1 MDRDKDN
8 LVIRPDSKSNSASNK
23 RHGKT
28 DNASLQACEKATQ
41 PDRPAKKPKN
51 DKVSARNAW
60 PQYFQE
66 LNKVFKSLNTVYTFC
81 CKRKHIAITF
91 ETIKASVE
99 NLTKKYLSLHVYWFM
114 LLNNSLLT
122 ID

>member
-8 LVIRPDSKSNSASNK
+8 LVNSHRPKSKSASNK

-28 DNASLQACEKATQ
+28 NNASLQACEKTTQ
-41 PDRPAKKPKN
+41 PHRPAKKPKN
-51 DKVSARNAW
+51 DKVSAYRAW

-99 NLTKKYLSLHVYWFM
+99 NLTKKYLPLHVYW
-114 LLNNSLLT
+114 
-122 ID
+122 IIY